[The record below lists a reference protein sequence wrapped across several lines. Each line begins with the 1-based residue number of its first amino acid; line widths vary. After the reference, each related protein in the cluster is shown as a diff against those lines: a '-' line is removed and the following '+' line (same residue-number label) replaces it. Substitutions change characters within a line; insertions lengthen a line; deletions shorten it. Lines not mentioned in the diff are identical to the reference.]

1 MSEKHSHEAL
11 KGQLEINK
19 MEAAHKS
26 LFVAGWRPAIGWIC
40 AVGLLYNTIIAN
52 VLGIWMNVP
61 EVDTTLLVPVMMGML
76 GSRSNEKL
84 REGQSGSAGEVMTQL
99 IDMLKLHEGVRS
111 KVYVCSAGY
120 ETIGVGRNI
129 SESGLGLSDDEIE
142 YLLSNDIAR
151 VKSELADTY
160 FWFNGINEARQ
171 DAMIDMCFNL
181 GLTRLRGF
189 VKALEAM
196 SREQFDVA
204 ADEFLDSKWAQ
215 QVGMRA
221 VRVTEMI
228 RSGEYQ

>member
-1 MSEKHSHEAL
+1 M
-11 KGQLEINK
+11 
-19 MEAAHKS
+19 
-26 LFVAGWRPAIGWIC
+26 
-40 AVGLLYNTIIAN
+40 
-52 VLGIWMNVP
+52 
-61 EVDTTLLVPVMMGML
+61 
-76 GSRSNEKL
+76 
-84 REGQSGSAGEVMTQL
+84 
-99 IDMLKLHEGVRS
+99 
-111 KVYVCSAGY
+111 
-120 ETIGVGRNI
+120 
-129 SESGLGLSDDEIE
+129 
-142 YLLSNDIAR
+142 SNDIAR